1 MSRERRG
8 PSCPARSQLPQQP
21 RAVRSSRDRC
31 LNGGWPWRHKATAE
45 NPASCPIGSALTSQH
60 QSRNLT
66 HCSAHYAHRLKKE
79 TTLSHDRPWTAGREE
94 CPTGGQTP
102 LLGLFAITPNIGGSK
117 NAALNPSAYQ
127 ARSARDLACH
137 SLAALQDLL
146 CCACHYYF
154 INERSQAAKHSRRIA
169 SPLRRIPDR
178 RAKGPLLDF
187 AWGISGRFN
196 TNRFCVVHGPS
207 RGRLLKHAHVV
218 EGLDAWIERWVAPD
232 NR

>member
-1 MSRERRG
+1 MATQSDSGEHRQLSNRQCAHVSASIPQPGSLQCTLR
-8 PSCPARSQLPQQP
+8 PSFQKGNNYLRTTDPGQP
-21 RAVRSSRDRC
+21 GVRNAP
-31 LNGGWPWRHKATAE
+31 LGAK
-45 NPASCPIGSALTSQH
+45 
-60 QSRNLT
+60 
-66 HCSAHYAHRLKKE
+66 RL
-79 TTLSHDRPWTAGREE
+79 H
-94 CPTGGQTP
+94 
-102 LLGLFAITPNIGGSK
+102 LGLFARTPNIGGSE

-137 SLAALQDLL
+137 SLAALQDFL

-196 TNRFCVVHGPS
+196 TKRFCVVHGPS